1 MDEFI
6 AFLSKYDSDFPSSI
20 RGASPDLV
28 ERLTTLVGRALPS
41 LYQEFLL
48 RMGGSLGSL
57 DIPNLVF
64 EVDQIIEFYETR
76 GWRPPPRYL
85 LVAMEMQDPYFD
97 YFLDL
102 ESPENSDF
110 SVVRFESEG
119 TAVLQGRTHP
129 WFHSFRDMLFSF
141 GFLTKRVKSLP
152 HQLDLLASPTKKLA
166 TGQSQGQLVS
176 AVETLALR
184 MGFKRL
190 SHASSFCLLLD
201 RDDAAIYGHLPPR
214 GGFAAKVAASE
225 SGQLLKVCE
234 LLRDH
239 TSLA

>member
-6 AFLSKYDSDFPSSI
+6 ALLGKYDPDFPSSI
-20 RGASPDLV
+20 RGAPPDLI
-28 ERLTTLVGRALPS
+28 ERLTTLDGRSLPP

-48 RMGGSLGSL
+48 RMGSDLGTL

-64 EVDQIIEFYETR
+64 EIDQIIEFYESR
-76 GWRPPPRYL
+76 DWRPPPRYL

-102 ESPENSDF
+102 ESPESSDF
-110 SVVRFESEG
+110 GVVRFESEG
-119 TAVLQGRTHP
+119 TAVLQGRVHP
-129 WFHSFRDMLFSF
+129 WFHSFRDMLFSL
-141 GFLTKRVKSLP
+141 GFLAKRVKRLP
-152 HQLDLLASPTKKLA
+152 YQLDLLASPTKKQA
-166 TGQSQGQLVS
+166 TGQSPGELVS

-190 SHASSFCLLLD
+190 SHVSPFCLLLD

-214 GGFAAKVAASE
+214 GGFAAKVAASDR
-225 SGQLLKVCE
+225 GQLLKACE